1 MSVAMIEM
9 PLKGDLNPVQQHSF
23 PWSSEH
29 GITLEKV
36 FFFFRFLHKIL
47 IMIIHIAT

>member
-1 MSVAMIEM
+1 M

-36 FFFFRFLHKIL
+36 FFFLDFYIKF
-47 IMIIHIAT
+47 